1 MTEGTRDA
9 VADRYGAGRTKR
21 FDRRFGWT
29 VASLAVAVGLVVIA
43 FGSWQQSTLEVK
55 NISFT
60 LNEDEA
66 ENGVYSATTRFEVN
80 APPGTNVSCSVEA
93 LNTSKATVGWNVV
106 DFPAIET
113 RSQEATVR
121 LVTIGPATAVNAKTC
136 WPVEQ

>member
-1 MTEGTRDA
+1 WACTAIILSVIGVLSHATVKHSRYAGTTTSLTSTVWGFHVTEGTRDA

-60 LNEDEA
+60 
-66 ENGVYSATTRFEVN
+66 
-80 APPGTNVSCSVEA
+80 
-93 LNTSKATVGWNVV
+93 
-106 DFPAIET
+106 
-113 RSQEATVR
+113 
-121 LVTIGPATAVNAKTC
+121 
-136 WPVEQ
+136 